1 MTPAPHIDPA
11 ALAAARERLNA
22 RLERASKAADFVDAS
37 VADLRIVL
45 DALRE
50 ARRQAFEEAA
60 KRAERLSEHDAE
72 TLALEDAAPHDKQIR
87 VHRRVRVR
95 RAIASEIRALAA
107 KE

>member
-11 ALAAARERLNA
+11 ALAAARERLEK
-22 RLERASKAADFVDAS
+22 RLARASKAADFVDAS

-60 KRAERLSEHDAE
+60 LGCHLRAGALSRQGKKSAAREAE
-72 TLALEDAAPHDKQIR
+72 ACGNCIEALG
-87 VHRRVRVR
+87 
-95 RAIASEIRALAA
+95 
-107 KE
+107 KEQS

>member
-1 MTPAPHIDPA
+1 MTAPHIDPA

-50 ARRQAFEEAA
+50 AERPRHELNITRSMRHGWPICGKCGVVIHEGENYCTEELP
-60 KRAERLSEHDAE
+60 RIE
-72 TLALEDAAPHDKQIR
+72 
-87 VHRRVRVR
+87 VRD
-95 RAIASEIRALAA
+95 SA
-107 KE
+107 KEQS